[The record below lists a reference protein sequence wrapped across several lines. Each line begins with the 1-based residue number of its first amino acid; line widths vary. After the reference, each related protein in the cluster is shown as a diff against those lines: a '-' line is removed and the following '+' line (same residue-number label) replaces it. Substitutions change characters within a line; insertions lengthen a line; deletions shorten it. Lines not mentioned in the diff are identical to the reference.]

1 MSSPKSDATQ
11 QAMRAKVASK
21 LAETLVSASSSS
33 DVEPELA
40 REISVEPPRR
50 GKRGGGGDVPLVDV
64 EKARRLCSERMGSL
78 LPSL

>member
-33 DVEPELA
+33 DV
-40 REISVEPPRR
+40 
-50 GKRGGGGDVPLVDV
+50 DVDHRVDLF
-64 EKARRLCSERMGSL
+64 EWRALLQPSSEEE
-78 LPSL
+78 